1 MKGIASGYI
10 QPQITICA
18 DCFHRDVCSD
28 KDYLTENRCP
38 NYVDKSLCVVLP
50 CKVGGTVYFVGPYEV
65 AEMRVGNVFPA
76 GRFVKG
82 KLCNAY
88 LVTDCTYQCVTFADF
103 GKTVFLTR
111 EEAEAALKEVKQ
123 DG

>member
-1 MKGIASGYI
+1 MSNMPVFENPCGAYSRYEITKSI
-10 QPQITICA
+10 PLDRLETICA
-18 DCFHRDVCSD
+18 A
-28 KDYLTENRCP
+28 ENDGRL
-38 NYVDKSLCVVLP
+38 VALP
-50 CKVGGTVYFVGPYEV
+50 CKVGDTVYFVGPYEV

-111 EEAEAALKEVKQ
+111 AEAEAALAERSMA
-123 DG
+123 